1 MYRSVKFLMQLP
13 NKIVSFKESVLYKF
27 PIILCELDKNKISI
41 NELYMKTM
49 KSFKS
54 IDEFID
60 VLDCLFALNKI
71 QYDEESGRLINVI

>member
-1 MYRSVKFLMQLP
+1 MQLP
-13 NKIVSFKESVLYKF
+13 NKIVSFKESILYKF

>member
-1 MYRSVKFLMQLP
+1 MQLP

-27 PIILCELDKNKISI
+27 PIILCELEKNKISI

>member
-1 MYRSVKFLMQLP
+1 MQLP

>member
-1 MYRSVKFLMQLP
+1 MQLP

-71 QYDEESGRLINVI
+71 QYDEESGRLINVIWNCVW

>member
-1 MYRSVKFLMQLP
+1 
-13 NKIVSFKESVLYKF
+13 
-27 PIILCELDKNKISI
+27 
-41 NELYMKTM
+41 M